1 MKCLAES
8 AEIKKA
14 KVQLGKKIK
23 QLRESKKPVI
33 SQRKLAPLVGLSS
46 SSNLKY
52 IEDGVNAPTA
62 EVYDAIIQ
70 VLAPKSKQRAE
81 MDRLYTIIRGIPPP
95 DVCNII
101 CRNQDMNDA
110 LRILEDHELTDQQ
123 IASLK
128 ALLTSFKTETTEGE
142 NNNG

>member
-1 MKCLAES
+1 MKKPAES
-8 AEIKKA
+8 TEIKKA
-14 KVQLGKKIK
+14 KIQLGKKIK
-23 QLRESKKPVI
+23 QLRESKKPTM
-33 SQRKLAPLVGLSS
+33 SQRKLASLIGLP
-46 SSNLKY
+46 SSNMTY

-70 VLAPKSKQRAE
+70 VLAPTPKQRAE
-81 MDRLYTIIRGIPPP
+81 MDRLYAIIRGTPPP

-101 CRNQDMNDA
+101 CRNQGMNDA
-110 LRILEDHELTDQQ
+110 LRVIKNYDLTDQQ

-128 ALLTSFKTETTEGE
+128 ALLTSFKTETAEGE

>member
-1 MKCLAES
+1 MKKAPNES

-23 QLRESKKPVI
+23 QLRESKRPAI
-33 SQRKLAPLVGLSS
+33 SQRKLASLVGLP
-46 SSNLKY
+46 SSNMTY

-70 VLAPKSKQRAE
+70 VLTPTPKQRAD
-81 MDRLYTIIRGIPPP
+81 MDRLYTIIRGTPPP

-101 CRNQDMNDA
+101 CQNQGMNDA
-110 LRILEDHELTDQQ
+110 LRILEGYELTDQQ
-123 IASLK
+123 LASLEV
-128 ALLTSFKTETTEGE
+128 LLTSFKTETAEGE
-142 NNNG
+142 KHNG